1 MGTMFPI
8 MLGLGLSA
16 ASAAGVIATSLGGIY
31 PDGHRCY
38 QGSKAVNMDVVEY
51 VVYHRGPAALATVL
65 VVGVCHFFWQ
75 RHCDRKAGTLPRE
88 IGSAEVTDSG
98 KAPAFYALLP
108 MLPIL
113 MAVGSSEMFVSGIN
127 LNIITIVLISMAVCM
142 LIEWLR
148 VRDLKSVCEGFSHF
162 LKGMGT
168 AFTGV
173 VGLLVAAGVLPTG
186 LKLLVPLIN

>member
-1 MGTMFPI
+1 
-8 MLGLGLSA
+8 
-16 ASAAGVIATSLGGIY
+16 
-31 PDGHRCY
+31 
-38 QGSKAVNMDVVEY
+38 
-51 VVYHRGPAALATVL
+51 
-65 VVGVCHFFWQ
+65 
-75 RHCDRKAGTLPRE
+75 
-88 IGSAEVTDSG
+88 
-98 KAPAFYALLP
+98 
-108 MLPIL
+108 
-113 MAVGSSEMFVSGIN
+113 MFVSGIN

-173 VGLLVAAGVLPTG
+173 VGLLVAAGVLLTG